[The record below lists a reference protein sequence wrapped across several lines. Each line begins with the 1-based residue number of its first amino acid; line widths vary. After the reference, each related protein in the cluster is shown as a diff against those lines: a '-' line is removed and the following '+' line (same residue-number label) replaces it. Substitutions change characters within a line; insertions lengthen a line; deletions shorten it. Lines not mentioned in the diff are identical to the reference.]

1 MALLGASSKRVEKAK
16 ANIIIRKMNSK
27 FKLRMFC
34 RTTGAIALNEEGRNS
49 VAIAVL
55 RGSTDSIL
63 DDLGRAV
70 DDGVNTYK
78 SMCRDS
84 RIIPGAAATEIELA
98 KRLKEFSL
106 KETGYAGWT
115 TMPLQNLLEVLKWFQ
130 EPRLKMLGLVLW
142 SVCKDVSIM
151 KIWDLY
157 VTTYKM
163 LHVPF
168 CGLARSFMAKPAGG
182 PRRDD
187 QPGR

>member
-1 MALLGASSKRVEKAK
+1 FAGWLQYSTSTFCEQ
-16 ANIIIRKMNSK
+16 ANIIIRKMSSK

-34 RTTGAIALNEEGRNS
+34 RTTGAIALCSSKKQLKLSQPNADELGYADSVSLEDIGGVRNEEGRNS

-106 KETGYAGWT
+106 KETG
-115 TMPLQNLLEVLKWFQ
+115 
-130 EPRLKMLGLVLW
+130 
-142 SVCKDVSIM
+142 
-151 KIWDLY
+151 
-157 VTTYKM
+157 
-163 LHVPF
+163 
-168 CGLARSFMAKPAGG
+168 
-182 PRRDD
+182 
-187 QPGR
+187 

>member
-34 RTTGAIALNEEGRNS
+34 RTTGAIALLKLSQPNADELGYADSVSLEDIGGVRNEEGRNS

-142 SVCKDVSIM
+142 S
-151 KIWDLY
+151 
-157 VTTYKM
+157 
-163 LHVPF
+163 
-168 CGLARSFMAKPAGG
+168 
-182 PRRDD
+182 
-187 QPGR
+187 